1 MTKERVHIKN
11 MVCNRCIAAVKH
23 VLRELKIPFQEVI
36 LGEAT
41 LTTQL
46 DEGTAFLLKDRLITE
61 GFDLLEDKKARIVE
75 KVKNLI
81 GEMIDNYE
89 KYKLLKLS
97 DFLASSLG
105 YDYSHISG
113 TFAENQGVTIERFLI
128 LQKIERAKELLSYH
142 EMNLNEIAERLH
154 YSSSAALSTQFK
166 DVTGMTPSD
175 YKKLEHPGRKGLDEV
190 G

>member
-1 MTKERVHIKN
+1 MAKQRIHIKN
-11 MVCNRCIAAVKH
+11 MVCNRCISAVKN
-23 VLRELKIPFQEVI
+23 LFIELKIAFEEVV

-41 LTTQL
+41 LSNQL
-46 DEGTAFLLKDRLITE
+46 DEVTAFLIKDRLIAE

-81 GEMIDNYE
+81 GELLENFE
-89 KYKLLKLS
+89 KYKLIKLS
-97 DFLASSLG
+97 DFLASNLG

-113 TFAENQGVTIERFLI
+113 TFAENQGITIERFLI

-142 EMNLNEIAERLH
+142 ELNLNEISNTLH

-166 DVTGMTPSD
+166 DVTGMTPTD
-175 YKKLEHPGRKGLDEV
+175 YKKLEHPDRKPLDKV
-190 G
+190 

>member
-1 MTKERVHIKN
+1 METKRIHIKN
-11 MVCNRCIAAVKH
+11 MVCNRCIAAVRH
-23 VLRELKIPFQEVI
+23 ILTELKIPFKEII
-36 LGEAT
+36 LGEVT
-41 LTTQL
+41 LKTQL

-81 GEMIDNYE
+81 GELLDNFE
-89 KYKLLKLS
+89 KYKLIKLS
-97 DFLASSLG
+97 DYLASSLG

-128 LQKIERAKELLSYH
+128 LQKIERAKELLSYN
-142 EMNLNEIAERLH
+142 ELNLNEIADRLH

-166 DVTGMTPSD
+166 DVTGITPTEF
-175 YKKLEHPGRKGLDEV
+175 KKLKHPDRKPFDEV
-190 G
+190 